1 MKLKEILKCLSRW
14 EQLIHNSKDNYKKL
28 ALLIAEANYFKF
40 KIQYTEKSKY
50 IRAYPGIHKGQ
61 LHLFILAEEYDTKA
75 HKDHIED
82 HIQIAEVVREQ
93 ASAQL
98 SDSIPQDEALR
109 RIHNWSKDCKAWIP
123 KQAQG
128 ESGFLKCYLIPV
140 EDLATENNCAS
151 IAYFALKEES
161 NALGFSADLIL
172 KDDDGKS
179 LEAASSYYD
188 TVYLVPPFNPKK
200 EMYLL
205 AAAES
210 HVLD

>member
-1 MKLKEILKCLSRW
+1 MKLKEIQKCLSRW

-28 ALLIAEANYFKF
+28 TLLIAEANYFKF

-50 IRAYPGIHKGQ
+50 IRAYPGIHKDK
-61 LHLFILAEEYDTKA
+61 LHLFIIAEEYDTKA
-75 HKDHIED
+75 QKDHIEE
-82 HIQIAEVVREQ
+82 HIQIAEVVCEQ

-109 RIHNWSKDCKAWIP
+109 RIHNWSKASKAWIP
-123 KQAQG
+123 KQAQS
-128 ESGFLKCYLIPV
+128 ESGFFKCYLIPV
-140 EDLATENNCAS
+140 EDLAPENKCAS

-179 LEAASSYYD
+179 VEAASSYYD
-188 TVYLVPPFNPKK
+188 TVYLVPPFSSKK
-200 EMYLL
+200 EIYLL
-205 AAAES
+205 TAVENY
-210 HVLD
+210 VVD